1 MADELFERYRD
12 ALLLG
17 HRAARRGDVE
27 TAVEDDARHVAHAA
41 GQRHCETE
49 AERGDAIE
57 HRHVLASPAA
67 EIWEALEVESPDR
80 EEDEKIGRA
89 HV

>member
-27 TAVEDDARHVAHAA
+27 TAVEAYEEAA
-41 GQRHCETE
+41 ACAPTRALPWASCG
-49 AERGDAIE
+49 
-57 HRHVLASPAA
+57 VLLLDHGRAA
-67 EIWEALEVESPDR
+67 EADR
-80 EEDEKIGRA
+80 KSTRLNSS
-89 HV
+89 H